1 MNYKGKR
8 LRRIK
13 FPKPENMILLALILV
28 VLSIA
33 TIAVVTTFELIDE
46 YKAKAELES
55 RQESKVIY
63 SEPGTPIPTACE
75 LSYDSVV
82 KSALETDPTLDYD
95 WEYILCMVAAE
106 IQTGSKENQMALAQ
120 CVRNTS
126 ERDGRSIGQILWE
139 DYSAK
144 PCDPYIVSDSIKD
157 TCYRIFVLHET
168 VIPTNVEVMYS
179 TSGGFYSNW
188 HEQQQFEFQIES
200 IRYFSLPIYNA
211 A

>member
-8 LRRIK
+8 GKRLG
-13 FPKPENMILLALILV
+13 PETLVTIGLIL
-28 VLSIA
+28 IA
-33 TIAVVTTFELIDE
+33 FSLVFFSVTLIMDKIMD
-46 YKAKAELES
+46 YKVQKALEE
-55 RQESKVIY
+55 RRESKVVY
-63 SEPGTPIPTACE
+63 HEPGGPIPT
-75 LSYDSVV
+75 S
-82 KSALETDPTLDYD
+82 LEINTHSFVDKDPTLDYD

-126 ERDGRSIGQILWE
+126 ERDGRSIGQVLQE
-139 DYSAK
+139 DYSAR
-144 PCDPYIVSDSIKD
+144 PCDPSIVSDSIKD
-157 TCYRIFVLHET
+157 TCYRIFILHET

-188 HEQQQFEFQIES
+188 HEQQQFEFQIEG
-200 IRYFSLPIYNA
+200 IKYFSYPIYNA

>member
-8 LRRIK
+8 TKRRNGSDLLISIGL
-13 FPKPENMILLALILV
+13 ILLLASIIICAVNIVMNLICNYIV
-28 VLSIA
+28 QQRIN
-33 TIAVVTTFELIDE
+33 E
-46 YKAKAELES
+46 KLES
-55 RQESKVIY
+55 KTIY
-63 SEPGTPIPTACE
+63 HVEAQAIPASYETSISFVEPEP
-75 LSYDSVV
+75 
-82 KSALETDPTLDYD
+82 DPTLDYD

-126 ERDGRSIGQILWE
+126 ERDGRSIGQVLQE

-144 PCDPYIVSDSIKD
+144 PCDPSIVSDSIKD
-157 TCYRIFVLHET
+157 TCYRIFVLRET

-179 TSGGFYSNW
+179 TSGGFYSTW
-188 HEQQQFEFQIES
+188 HEQQQFEFQIEG
-200 IRYFSLPIYNA
+200 IKYFSYPIYNA

>member
-8 LRRIK
+8 RKHLG
-13 FPKPENMILLALILV
+13 PESLVTIGLIL
-28 VLSIA
+28 IA
-33 TIAVVTTFELIDE
+33 FSLVFFSVTLIMDKIMN
-46 YKAKAELES
+46 YKVQKALEE
-55 RQESKVIY
+55 RRESKVVY
-63 SEPGTPIPTACE
+63 HEPGGPIPT
-75 LSYDSVV
+75 S
-82 KSALETDPTLDYD
+82 LEIESPSFVEPEPDPTLDYD

-126 ERDGRSIGQILWE
+126 ERDGRSIGQVLQE

-144 PCDPYIVSDSIKD
+144 PCDPSMVSDSIKD

-179 TSGGFYSNW
+179 TAGGFFSSW
-188 HEQQQFEFQIES
+188 HEQQQFEFQIEG
-200 IRYFSLPIYNA
+200 IKYFSYPIYNA

>member
-8 LRRIK
+8 RKRIG
-13 FPKPENMILLALILV
+13 PETLVTIGLILIAFSLVFFSVTLIMNKIVDYKVQKTLEERKEPRV
-28 VLSIA
+28 V
-33 TIAVVTTFELIDE
+33 
-46 YKAKAELES
+46 
-55 RQESKVIY
+55 Y
-63 SEPGTPIPTACE
+63 SEPGGPVPTSLETDYIPF
-75 LSYDSVV
+75 V
-82 KSALETDPTLDYD
+82 ETDPTLDYD

-126 ERDGRSIGQILWE
+126 ERDGRPVGQVLQE
-139 DYSAK
+139 DYSAR
-144 PCDPYIVSDSIKD
+144 PINPELVSDSIKD

-188 HEQQQFEFQIES
+188 HEQQQFEFQIEN
-200 IRYFSLPIYNA
+200 IKYFSYPIYNA

>member
-8 LRRIK
+8 TKDRNRSDLLISIGL
-13 FPKPENMILLALILV
+13 ILLLASAIICAVNIVMNLICSYMVQQRINEKLESKTV
-28 VLSIA
+28 YHVEGQAIPTSHET
-33 TIAVVTTFELIDE
+33 TIPFV
-46 YKAKAELES
+46 ELE
-55 RQESKVIY
+55 
-63 SEPGTPIPTACE
+63 
-75 LSYDSVV
+75 L
-82 KSALETDPTLDYD
+82 DPTLDYD

-126 ERDGRSIGQILWE
+126 ERDGRPVGQVLQE

-144 PCDPYIVSDSIKD
+144 PCNPSIVSDSIKD

-179 TSGGFYSNW
+179 TAGGFYSSW
-188 HEQQQFEFQIES
+188 HEQQQFEFQIEG
-200 IRYFSLPIYNA
+200 IKYFSYPIYNA
-211 A
+211 S

>member
-8 LRRIK
+8 TKRHNGSNLLISIGL
-13 FPKPENMILLALILV
+13 ILLLASLIICAVNIVMNLICNYMV
-28 VLSIA
+28 QQRINEKLEPKTIYHIEAQAIPASYETSISF
-33 TIAVVTTFELIDE
+33 V
-46 YKAKAELES
+46 
-55 RQESKVIY
+55 
-63 SEPGTPIPTACE
+63 EPEPN
-75 LSYDSVV
+75 
-82 KSALETDPTLDYD
+82 PTLDYD

-126 ERDGRSIGQILWE
+126 ERDGRSIGQVLQE

-144 PCDPYIVSDSIKD
+144 PCDPSIVSDSIKD

-179 TSGGFYSNW
+179 TSGGFYSTW
-188 HEQQQFEFQIES
+188 HEQQQFEFQIEG
-200 IRYFSLPIYNA
+200 IKYFSYPIYNA

>member
-8 LRRIK
+8 RKRLG
-13 FPKPENMILLALILV
+13 PEALVTIGLILICCS
-28 VLSIA
+28 LIFFS
-33 TIAVVTTFELIDE
+33 VTLIMNKIMD
-46 YKAKAELES
+46 YKVQKALEA
-55 RQESKVIY
+55 RKESKVIY
-63 SEPGTPIPTACE
+63 SEPGGPVPTSLEIDYIP
-75 LSYDSVV
+75 SV
-82 KSALETDPTLDYD
+82 EPDPTLDYD

-126 ERDGRSIGQILWE
+126 ERDGRPVGQVLQE
-139 DYSAK
+139 DYSAR
-144 PCDPYIVSDSIKD
+144 PINPELVSDSIKD

-179 TSGGFYSNW
+179 TAGGFHSSW
-188 HEQQQFEFQIES
+188 HEQQQFEFQIEG
-200 IRYFSLPIYNA
+200 IKYFSLPIYNA

>member
-8 LRRIK
+8 TKARNRSDLLISIGLIVLLVS
-13 FPKPENMILLALILV
+13 FIICAVNIVMNMICSYMVQQRIN
-28 VLSIA
+28 
-33 TIAVVTTFELIDE
+33 E
-46 YKAKAELES
+46 KLES
-55 RQESKVIY
+55 KTVYHVEGQAIPTSYKTTIHFV
-63 SEPGTPIPTACE
+63 EPGPDT
-75 LSYDSVV
+75 
-82 KSALETDPTLDYD
+82 TLDYD

-126 ERDGRSIGQILWE
+126 ERDGRPIGQVLQE

-144 PCDPYIVSDSIKD
+144 PCDPSMVSDSIKD

-168 VIPTNVEVMYS
+168 VIPTNVEVMYN
-179 TSGGFYSNW
+179 TSGGFYSSW
-188 HEQQQFEFQIES
+188 HEQQQFEFQIEG
-200 IRYFSLPIYNA
+200 IKYFSYPIYNA

>member
-8 LRRIK
+8 TKTRNRSDLLISIGL
-13 FPKPENMILLALILV
+13 ILLLASAIICAVNVVMNLICSYMV
-28 VLSIA
+28 QQRIN
-33 TIAVVTTFELIDE
+33 E
-46 YKAKAELES
+46 KLES
-55 RQESKVIY
+55 KTVYRIEGQA
-63 SEPGTPIPTACE
+63 IPTSYETTIPFVEPE
-75 LSYDSVV
+75 L
-82 KSALETDPTLDYD
+82 DPTLDYD

-126 ERDGRSIGQILWE
+126 ERDGRPVGQVLQE

-144 PCDPYIVSDSIKD
+144 PCNPSIVSDSIKD

-179 TSGGFYSNW
+179 TAGGFYSSW
-188 HEQQQFEFQIES
+188 HEQQQFEFQIEG
-200 IRYFSLPIYNA
+200 IKYFSYSIYNA
-211 A
+211 S

>member
-8 LRRIK
+8 SKRHNGPDLLISIGL
-13 FPKPENMILLALILV
+13 ILLLASLIICAVNIVMNLICNYMV
-28 VLSIA
+28 QQRINEKLEPKTIYHIEAQAIPASYETSISF
-33 TIAVVTTFELIDE
+33 V
-46 YKAKAELES
+46 
-55 RQESKVIY
+55 
-63 SEPGTPIPTACE
+63 EPEPN
-75 LSYDSVV
+75 
-82 KSALETDPTLDYD
+82 PTLDYD

-126 ERDGRSIGQILWE
+126 ERDGRSIGQVLQE
-139 DYSAK
+139 DYSAE
-144 PCDPYIVSDSIKD
+144 PCDPSIVSDSIKD

-179 TSGGFYSNW
+179 TSGGFYSTW
-188 HEQQQFEFQIES
+188 HEQQQFEFQIEG
-200 IRYFSLPIYNA
+200 IKYFSYPIYNA